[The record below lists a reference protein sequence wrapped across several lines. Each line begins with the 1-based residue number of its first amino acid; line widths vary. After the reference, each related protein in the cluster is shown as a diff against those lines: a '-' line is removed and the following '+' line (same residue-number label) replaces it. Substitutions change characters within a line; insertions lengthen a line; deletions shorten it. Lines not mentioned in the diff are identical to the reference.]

1 MSIIFKAIQ
10 MPSNP
15 LDKQSPKRFYP
26 RPVALGQS
34 VNIRQMTD
42 YIKDI
47 SSLSRGDVRSVL
59 QNFVEKLKEQLL
71 EGKHVNI
78 EGLGVFSLS
87 LRSKGEELTKD
98 LTAKSISAVRICFL
112 ASKEL
117 QLKKEAT
124 RSSER
129 LNFIRLEDYLKGVEA
144 KEDEVKS
151 EDKELSGEDLNNEG
165 SAA

>member
-1 MSIIFKAIQ
+1 M
-10 MPSNP
+10 
-15 LDKQSPKRFYP
+15 
-26 RPVALGQS
+26 
-34 VNIRQMTD
+34 
-42 YIKDI
+42 
-47 SSLSRGDVRSVL
+47 
-59 QNFVEKLKEQLL
+59 
-71 EGKHVNI
+71 
-78 EGLGVFSLS
+78 
-87 LRSKGEELTKD
+87 TKD

>member
-1 MSIIFKAIQ
+1 M
-10 MPSNP
+10 
-15 LDKQSPKRFYP
+15 
-26 RPVALGQS
+26 
-34 VNIRQMTD
+34 
-42 YIKDI
+42 
-47 SSLSRGDVRSVL
+47 
-59 QNFVEKLKEQLL
+59 L